1 MTGNDSNSYPVVNK
15 LVDKYNNTY
24 YCSICKKPVDT
35 DHSALIQKL
44 KRILKLLNL
53 KLRIESG

>member
-15 LVDKYNNTY
+15 LVDKYKIAY
-24 YCSICKKPVDT
+24 YCSICKKPVDADYST
-35 DHSALIQKL
+35 LIQKL

>member
-15 LVDKYNNTY
+15 LVDKYKNAY
-24 YCSICKKPVDT
+24 YFSICKKPVDADYST
-35 DHSALIQKL
+35 LIQKL